1 MSKGRVPVCLWS
13 CVACVAAFFTLACS
27 SVRDPRGPA
36 SFLHALAYYHDSV
49 STRMRVEGQD
59 HGGLGLRSRGEGIG
73 HGMEALLKKKK
84 KNEEDIR
91 SNKRKME
98 TR

>member
-1 MSKGRVPVCLWS
+1 MKSVPYAPTVGSQIYAMVGTRCRV
-13 CVACVAAFFTLACS
+13 A
-27 SVRDPRGPA
+27 
-36 SFLHALAYYHDSV
+36 
-49 STRMRVEGQD
+49 TRVHGEGWD
-59 HGGLGLRSRGEGIG
+59 HGALGLRSRGEGIG

-84 KNEEDIR
+84 NEQEIR